1 MTGKYRPGSVTIL
14 SNTVGFRQKHVAQAA
29 LYHIYTYKGVAYV
42 HAEFAAVL
50 SSVFFEPGDELRP
63 GHLLQ
68 SLDLNT
74 ER

>member
-1 MTGKYRPGSVTIL
+1 MTVEYKPGS
-14 SNTVGFRQKHVAQAA
+14 VGFRQKYVAQAA
-29 LYHIYTYKGVAYV
+29 LYHICMYKDVAYV

-50 SSVFFEPGDELRP
+50 SPVFFEPGDELKP

-74 ER
+74 QR

>member
-1 MTGKYRPGSVTIL
+1 MTVEHRPGSATTL
-14 SNTVGFRQKHVAQAA
+14 SNAVGFRQKYVAQAA
-29 LYHIYTYKGVAYV
+29 LYHIYTYEGVAYV

-68 SLDLNT
+68 SLDLNVQ
-74 ER
+74 R